1 MEMIMKS
8 RCVRLLVLL
17 FGLGLLLWPEQSS
30 TGASGALLQWYKN
43 VLPVLL
49 PFLLLARLIS
59 VLFPLSRKHRKQSL
73 CLMGFLCG
81 YPMGAI
87 LTGNEVRDGRLSPE
101 EGQRLV
107 CLCNL
112 PSPAFLT
119 GLVAAQWLHLTR
131 LLRLLAAV
139 WAASML
145 CSLLLTVFRKTEE
158 IMPDRTLHG
167 TDPSSPKPLSLSPA
181 LLEKAWLESCQS
193 AVVIGCYMILFGIL
207 SSWLAALSF
216 LPEIVRILALLL
228 CEITTGCQAVA
239 ESACSPA
246 VKEMLC
252 AAGAAFGG
260 LSCLAQTSGCL
271 HDTGI
276 RLSSYAGGRLLT
288 AILAALLDLGLR
300 HLFP

>member
-1 MEMIMKS
+1 M
-8 RCVRLLVLL
+8 RTQFTRLLVLS
-17 FGLGLLLWPEQSS
+17 FGLGLLIWPERSCA
-30 TGASGALLQWYKN
+30 GASGALLQWYRN

-59 VLFPLSRKHRKQSL
+59 VLFPLSQRRRKQSV

-87 LTGNEVRDGRLSPE
+87 LTGNEVRDKQITSR

-119 GLVAAQWLHLTR
+119 GLVAIKWLHLSR
-131 LLRLLAAV
+131 PLRLLAAV
-139 WAASML
+139 WSASVL
-145 CSLLLTVFRKTEE
+145 CCLLLAVFQNKEDFMRE
-158 IMPDRTLHG
+158 RTPRCA
-167 TDPSSPKPLSLSPA
+167 DSSSKEPAALSPA
-181 LLEKAWLESCQS
+181 LLEKAWIESCQS

-207 SSWLAALSF
+207 ASWLAALSS
-216 LPEIVRILALLL
+216 LPEIVRISALLL

-239 ESACSPA
+239 ESTLPLT
-246 VKEMLC
+246 VREMLC

-288 AILAALLDLGLR
+288 ALLAALLDLGFQ

>member
-1 MEMIMKS
+1 M
-8 RCVRLLVLL
+8 RTRFTRLLVLS
-17 FGLGLLLWPEQSS
+17 FGLGLLIWPERSC
-30 TGASGALLQWYKN
+30 TGASGALLQWYRN

-59 VLFPLSRKHRKQSL
+59 VLFPLSQRRRKQSV

-87 LTGNEVRDGRLSPE
+87 LTGNEVRDEQITPR

-112 PSPAFLT
+112 PSPAFMT
-119 GLVAAQWLHLTR
+119 GLVAIKWLR
-131 LLRLLAAV
+131 LSRPLRLLAAV
-139 WAASML
+139 WSASVL
-145 CSLLLTVFRKTEE
+145 CCLLLAVFQNKEDFMRE
-158 IMPDRTLHG
+158 RTSRCA
-167 TDPSSPKPLSLSPA
+167 DSSFKEPVALSPA
-181 LLEKAWLESCQS
+181 MLEKAWIESCQS

-207 SSWLAALSF
+207 ASWLAALSS
-216 LPEIVRILALLL
+216 LPEIVRVSALLL

-239 ESACSPA
+239 GSTLPLT
-246 VKEMLC
+246 VREMLC

-288 AILAALLDLGLR
+288 ALLAALLDLGFQ